1 MIDKDLNNLYNY
13 MSMWI
18 DIYNKNI
25 KENRWFE
32 NEYDGMF
39 YLLTKDKWG
48 DWKNEN
54 AGMVTLAADE
64 KYNYTNYKQ
73 GLNETGTK
81 FFMHFDTFDKN
92 ELKMQVD
99 RQVKE
104 FRQILKLERIQKDF
118 I

>member
-1 MIDKDLNNLYNY
+1 MIEEELSKLYHY
-13 MSMWI
+13 MITWV
-18 DIYNKNI
+18 DIYNTNI
-25 KENRWFE
+25 KEKKWFE
-32 NEYDGMF
+32 NEYNGMF
-39 YLLTKDKWG
+39 YLLKKDKWG
-48 DWKNEN
+48 DWSCEN
-54 AGMVTLAADE
+54 SGMVYLKDG

-104 FRQILKLERIQKDF
+104 FKQILKLERIKKDF
-118 I
+118 V

>member
-1 MIDKDLNNLYNY
+1 MIEEELSKLYHY
-13 MSMWI
+13 MSMWA

-25 KENRWFE
+25 NENNWFE

-39 YLLTKDKWG
+39 YLLKKNKWG
-48 DWKNEN
+48 DWCCEN
-54 AGMVTLAADE
+54 AGMVHTNDV

-92 ELKMQVD
+92 ELKKQVD

-104 FRQILKLERIQKDF
+104 FRQILKLEHIENDF
-118 I
+118 V

>member
-1 MIDKDLNNLYNY
+1 MIEEELSKLYHY
-13 MSMWI
+13 MSTWI

-25 KENRWFE
+25 KDKIWYE

-39 YLLTKDKWG
+39 YLLKKDKWG
-48 DWKNEN
+48 DWVCEN
-54 AGMVTLAADE
+54 AGMVHTNDGN
-64 KYNYTNYKQ
+64 YNYTNYKQ

-104 FRQILKLERIQKDF
+104 FKLILKLERIENDF
-118 I
+118 V

>member
-1 MIDKDLNNLYNY
+1 MINKDLPNLYHY
-13 MSMWI
+13 MITWV

-25 KENRWFE
+25 KEKKWFE

-39 YLLTKDKWG
+39 YLLKKDKWG
-48 DWKNEN
+48 DWECEN
-54 AGMVTLAADE
+54 AGMVHINDGI
-64 KYNYTNYKQ
+64 YNYTNYKQ

-104 FRQILKLERIQKDF
+104 FKHILKLERIKKDF
-118 I
+118 V